1 MSLSPHNRL
10 QSFKFWRLS
19 ILVTSAITMQL
30 QPGLEAAIPCF
41 TLILQWNGSKYCMR
55 PQWVLALQHIPEIF
69 LLCIPPTPHPS
80 PDYTKRKFA
89 FYWKIVLVL
98 VDIKKHKDMNRFFRK
113 FTLLWVLFG
122 QIKRFI
128 FLWWYWFCF
137 CIRPYYILI

>member
-1 MSLSPHNRL
+1 MLFISSTSSWLEEALSLSPHNRL
-10 QSFKFWRLS
+10 QSFKFWRLY

-98 VDIKKHKDMNRFFRK
+98 VDIKKHKDINRFFRK
-113 FTLLWVLFG
+113 FTLFWVLFG
-122 QIKRFI
+122 SGP
-128 FLWWYWFCF
+128 WYV
-137 CIRPYYILI
+137 LN